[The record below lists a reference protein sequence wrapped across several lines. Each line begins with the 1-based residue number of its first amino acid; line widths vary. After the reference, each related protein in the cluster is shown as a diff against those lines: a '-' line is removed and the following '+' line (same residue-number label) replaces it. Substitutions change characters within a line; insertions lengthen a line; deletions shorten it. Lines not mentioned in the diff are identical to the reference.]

1 MRSSSRLVRLHCTE
15 SASREP
21 PRRHGG
27 RHLGFEGSVADEWLR
42 GMFVQ
47 FSIIYIMRHLMC
59 KRHIEMTPLCTIE
72 VTLPWVLGSRGV
84 HRGGVWI
91 STFNAGG
98 DCSMRLKIG
107 ARMVAHSFCPVFG
120 EAP

>member
-1 MRSSSRLVRLHCTE
+1 MRSSSRLVRLHCRE
-15 SASREP
+15 SASSEP

-42 GMFVQ
+42 GKQTIFHN
-47 FSIIYIMRHLMC
+47 IYYATYVR
-59 KRHIEMTPLCTIE
+59 KRHIEMTPLCAIE
-72 VTLPWVLGSRGV
+72 VTLPRVPGSRGLR
-84 HRGGVWI
+84 RGGVWI